1 MSATPSF
8 EVTLEL
14 LENYT
19 FKADFGDFGYIVTD
33 EPAPLGKGEGPNPS
47 RLVAAAA
54 ANCLA
59 ASLLFALRK
68 KQQNPTGV
76 VARVRGEL
84 ARTDGRWRI
93 GHIDVD
99 LQLADNADALPLLND
114 VLAQF
119 EDFCIVTQSLRSG
132 IAVNVAVRDGSG
144 KVLHQ
149 GS

>member
-1 MSATPSF
+1 LSALPTF
-8 EVTLEL
+8 EVTLQL

-19 FKADFGDFGYIVTD
+19 FKADFGDFGYIITD
-33 EPAPLGKGEGPNPS
+33 EPAPLGQGEGPNPS
-47 RLVAAAA
+47 RLVATAA

-68 KQQNPTGV
+68 KKQNPTGL
-76 VARVRGEL
+76 VARVRGEMT
-84 ARTDGRWRI
+84 RVDGRLRI

-99 LQLADNADALPLLND
+99 LQLADDADALPLLKD

-119 EDFCIVTQSLRSG
+119 EDFCVVTQSLRSG
-132 IAVNVAVRDGSG
+132 IAVNVAVRDASG
-144 KVLHQ
+144 ELLHQ